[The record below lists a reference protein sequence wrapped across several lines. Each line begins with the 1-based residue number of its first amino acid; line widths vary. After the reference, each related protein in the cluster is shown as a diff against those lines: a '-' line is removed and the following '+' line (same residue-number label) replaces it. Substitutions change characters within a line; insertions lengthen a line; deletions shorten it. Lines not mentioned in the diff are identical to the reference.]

1 MIVSRHGFHNV
12 AMTCML
18 QISEST
24 MHKIIVVWIVS
35 RKTIFSRLNLKSDDG
50 FLLYNKPKV
59 FIKIEHGLT
68 DTTIIWPKLKLNKP
82 SNYDLNTLSFSDYKN
97 KYTGKALV

>member
-1 MIVSRHGFHNV
+1 MIVIRHGFHNV

-35 RKTIFSRLNLKSDDG
+35 RKTIFSCLNLKPDGG
-50 FLLYNKPKV
+50 FLLYNKPEV

-68 DTTIIWPKLKLNKP
+68 DTIIWPKLKLNKP